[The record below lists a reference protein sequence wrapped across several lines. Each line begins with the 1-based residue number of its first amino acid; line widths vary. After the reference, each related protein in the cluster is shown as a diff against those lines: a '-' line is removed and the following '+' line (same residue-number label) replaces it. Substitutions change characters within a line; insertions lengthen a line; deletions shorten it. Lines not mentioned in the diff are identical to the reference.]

1 MLLNF
6 LFTSN
11 VNFIRTIYHYSWPLI
26 ISLIFLMISSF
37 VLHELYKTFIQRRPV
52 NPVNDVRL
60 YCQNANLNF
69 WLMSAGPGFSRN
81 FNSKPLK
88 VLSLSLSLTFFYWMA
103 AFMYYI
109 PNVFLFRVHMIL
121 KRFLLFLYSNREH
134 HFFITKHSFYLN
146 SRSNFFFRKLEGF
159 IKKRDKILQLRY
171 TRD

>member
-69 WLMSAGPGFSRN
+69 WLMSAGQGFSRN

-109 PNVFLFRVHMIL
+109 PNVFCLECTWPL
-121 KRFLLFLYSNREH
+121 KDFHYFYIQTENIISLLQSI
-134 HFFITKHSFYLN
+134 HFI
-146 SRSNFFFRKLEGF
+146 
-159 IKKRDKILQLRY
+159 
-171 TRD
+171 